1 LYLPS
6 DDSVLLA
13 NCLKDYS
20 GNLALDIGAGS
31 GIITHALCENFE
43 HVVGTDLVFEMLR
56 NCKKDAVS
64 HTSEDSEKMSKNDKR
79 FELVCADAASAFRS
93 NTFDLIVSNPPYLPD
108 DYNNEG
114 RRVYDRAIYGGES
127 GIEVTINIIRS
138 SLRALKR
145 EGSLLIIVSNLSDTS
160 QLHALLHLFNLS
172 MKKIV
177 EKRLFFETLSVVEI
191 RF

>member
-43 HVVGTDLVFEMLR
+43 YVVGTDLVFEVLK
-56 NCKKDAVS
+56 NCKEGAVS
-64 HTSEDSEKMSKNDKR
+64 HILEVSEKMSINDKG
-79 FELVCADAASAFRS
+79 FELVCANAASVFRS

-108 DYNNEG
+108 DYDSEG
-114 RRVYDRAIYGGES
+114 KRIYDRAIYGGES
-127 GIEVTINIIRS
+127 GVEVTLNIIRS

-145 EGSLLIIVSNLSDTS
+145 EGSLLTIISNLSDTS
-160 QLHALLHLFNLS
+160 RLHELSQLFNLS
-172 MKKIV
+172 MKKVV
-177 EKRLFFETLSVVEI
+177 EKRLFYETLSVVEI

>member
-1 LYLPS
+1 M
-6 DDSVLLA
+6 
-13 NCLKDYS
+13 
-20 GNLALDIGAGS
+20 ALDIGAGS

-56 NCKKDAVS
+56 NCKKS
-64 HTSEDSEKMSKNDKR
+64 HTSEDREKISKKDKR

-93 NTFDLIVSNPPYLPD
+93 NTFDLIVSNPPYLSD

-114 RRVYDRAIYGGES
+114 RRVYDRAIYGGEN

-138 SLRALKR
+138 SLMALKR

-160 QLHALLHLFNLS
+160 QLHALSHLFNLS

-177 EKRLFFETLSVVEI
+177 EKKLFFETLSVVEI